1 MDREEEFEPVHSE
14 RVVAVCD
21 VQYCQC
27 KGLTD
32 VCAFCTLQLNEA
44 RCGHDIK
51 LCDTRA
57 PSRPTPS
64 PCVKSARHAPSRR
77 PGPSCQAMPT
87 YDTSPFLI
95 LASVRPRVQL

>member
-32 VCAFCTLQLNEA
+32 VCAFCRLYLQLNEA
-44 RCGHDIK
+44 VDA
-51 LCDTRA
+51 DT
-57 PSRPTPS
+57 
-64 PCVKSARHAPSRR
+64 
-77 PGPSCQAMPT
+77 
-87 YDTSPFLI
+87 I
-95 LASVRPRVQL
+95 